1 MTTALITN
9 TSGISGL
16 SDTLLYE
23 YGSGSNLLSAVQV
36 GWYAQGSGI
45 LNVPITE
52 LTDSTISIVIKTAT
66 SVFQI
71 GSGVN
76 QYYFTQS
83 TIVPNP
89 NPPCFK
95 EGSKILCVKDNK
107 EVYVPIENIKEGDLV
122 QTAENGPL
130 KVTVVATTLFNNK
143 KGSDR
148 EKNKLYKCST
158 ENYSELTEDLY
169 ITGKHSILV
178 NTMSLEEQEIMKK
191 TYGRLYTT
199 GRKFRL
205 MAFIDERAQPCTEE
219 GVYSIYHLALEN
231 DEICFNYGIYANGLL
246 VESCNTKELLNTS
259 GMRRYAL

>member
-1 MTTALITN
+1 MTTALVLN

-16 SDTLLYE
+16 SDTFLYQ

-52 LTDSTISIVIKTAT
+52 LTDSSISIVIKTAS
-66 SVFQI
+66 SVFQT

-76 QYYFTQS
+76 RYYFTQS

-148 EKNKLYKCST
+148 EKNKLYKCSR

-231 DEICFNYGIYANGLL
+231 DETCFNYGIYANGLL

>member
-1 MTTALITN
+1 
-9 TSGISGL
+9 
-16 SDTLLYE
+16 LYE

-52 LTDSTISIVIKTAT
+52 LTDSSISIVIKTAT
-66 SVFQI
+66 AVFQT

-76 QYYFTQS
+76 RYYFTQS
-83 TIVPNP
+83 TIVPNA

-95 EGSKILCVKDNK
+95 EGTKILCIKDTK
-107 EVYVPIENIKEGDLV
+107 EVYVPIENIKKGDLV
-122 QTAENGPL
+122 KTAENGPL

-148 EKNKLYKCST
+148 ERNKLYKCST
-158 ENYSELTEDLY
+158 ENYSELIEDLY

-178 NTMSLEEQEIMKK
+178 NTMSLDEQDIMKK
-191 TYGRLYTT
+191 AYGRLYTT
-199 GRKFRL
+199 GKKFRL

-259 GMRRYAL
+259 GMRRYAF